1 MNEGNNFKFVSLST
15 GTLIRAVLV
24 LIVVAVL
31 WVLRDLALILLTSI
45 VIASFMESAV
55 PFFRKFKI
63 DRVFGVVIAYIF
75 FFLIF
80 LGIFYAFAPLLLTEV
95 YNLSV
100 LLSKYVP
107 DVGILNY
114 FKSEEFSGAKDI
126 VASFSGNSISLGNL
140 LATSKAFVQNL
151 STGFLQTL
159 SIAFGS
165 IFNVVLIFIISFY
178 LSIQEKG
185 IENFLR
191 IIIPNKYEDYAVDLW
206 HRSQKKIA
214 LWVRGQLLAGLLVAV
229 LIYLALSLVGIE
241 YALLLSIIAGI
252 MTLVPYGML
261 IAVIPAISFAFISE
275 GITSALIVAA
285 IYTIVSQFESFLFT
299 PLIINKVVGL
309 SPLVVILAVLI
320 GYQLGGF
327 WGLVLSVPVAV
338 FFMEL
343 LGDLEKRKI
352 FIKEHPEQRNG

>member
-114 FKSEEFSGAKDI
+114 FKS
-126 VASFSGNSISLGNL
+126 
-140 LATSKAFVQNL
+140 
-151 STGFLQTL
+151 
-159 SIAFGS
+159 
-165 IFNVVLIFIISFY
+165 
-178 LSIQEKG
+178 
-185 IENFLR
+185 
-191 IIIPNKYEDYAVDLW
+191 
-206 HRSQKKIA
+206 
-214 LWVRGQLLAGLLVAV
+214 
-229 LIYLALSLVGIE
+229 ALSLR
-241 YALLLSIIAGI
+241 
-252 MTLVPYGML
+252 P
-261 IAVIPAISFAFISE
+261 
-275 GITSALIVAA
+275 IVVRHGH
-285 IYTIVSQFESFLFT
+285 YPDVKFL
-299 PLIINKVVGL
+299 
-309 SPLVVILAVLI
+309 
-320 GYQLGGF
+320 
-327 WGLVLSVPVAV
+327 
-338 FFMEL
+338 
-343 LGDLEKRKI
+343 
-352 FIKEHPEQRNG
+352 